1 MMPPRDQ
8 VLLCRDCAPGG
19 GSLLSVPALRFLVG
33 AGAMG
38 PDRLTADSLSEQAS
52 RELETVHRRLLS
64 VHLEKELK
72 SVKVLREMRQGR

>member
-1 MMPPRDQ
+1 
-8 VLLCRDCAPGG
+8 
-19 GSLLSVPALRFLVG
+19 
-33 AGAMG
+33 MG